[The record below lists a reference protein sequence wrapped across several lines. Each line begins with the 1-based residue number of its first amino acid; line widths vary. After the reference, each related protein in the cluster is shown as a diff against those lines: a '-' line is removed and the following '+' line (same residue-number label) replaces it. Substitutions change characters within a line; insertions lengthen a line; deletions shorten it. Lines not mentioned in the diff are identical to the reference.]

1 MYHIAFFFWRALL
14 QWLGGIG
21 IIVMA
26 IAILPML
33 SIGGMQLFKTESY
46 ETPDKVIP
54 RAAIFASG
62 ISVVY
67 IFLTSA
73 WALMLWSAGMSTFDS
88 STCNDNARYW
98 WVFNKVNIS
107 SSI

>member
-1 MYHIAFFFWRALL
+1 MFSELNMSLVDAVFESTSGITTTGSTVITNLEQTSAGILIWRSLL

-46 ETPDKVIP
+46 ETPEKVIP
-54 RAAIFASG
+54 RAAIFATG
-62 ISVVY
+62 ISLY
-67 IFLTSA
+67 MDF
-73 WALMLWSAGMSTFDS
+73 
-88 STCNDNARYW
+88 
-98 WVFNKVNIS
+98 
-107 SSI
+107 